1 MNPRLSWPYQFSRS
15 RRYERLQ
22 SFLLSRALPVLWDY
36 LVRAIWVVLEEVIG
50 VKVQLEGS
58 RPALFNA
65 LLLGFLYWEG
75 GGGGGG
81 GGGGEGGREEGEG
94 EREEGRGAT
103 STGSGSLIIS
113 HIPLSCFWLCRIHLW
128 HVWVNCL
135 W

>member
-1 MNPRLSWPYQFSRS
+1 MNPRLNWPYQFSRS

-81 GGGGEGGREEGEG
+81 GGGGREG
-94 EREEGRGAT
+94 ERKGRERGRR
-103 STGSGSLIIS
+103 GGE
-113 HIPLSCFWLCRIHLW
+113 PLALDLGH
-128 HVWVNCL
+128 
-135 W
+135 